1 MAPLTS
7 KQKETAEQTAELERL
22 ESLFNE
28 LSDWLLN
35 NNLLHPDW
43 DKKVE
48 EFNATDIK
56 IETMIFKI
64 NNSKKPIKKKWKR
77 QHKQLTLIN

>member
-56 IETMIFKI
+56 I
-64 NNSKKPIKKKWKR
+64 
-77 QHKQLTLIN
+77 